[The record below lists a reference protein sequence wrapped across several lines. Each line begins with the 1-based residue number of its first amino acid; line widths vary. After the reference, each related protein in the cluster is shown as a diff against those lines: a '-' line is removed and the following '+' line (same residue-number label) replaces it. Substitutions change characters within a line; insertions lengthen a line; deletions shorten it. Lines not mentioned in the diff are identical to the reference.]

1 MSQYI
6 RATLAAIICCS
17 LYGAGAF
24 AQTTTTWTGNAQDF
38 DWNNTG
44 NWDNGV
50 PTTADN
56 AVINISGGF
65 NPFLDV
71 DVTVNDLTINSG
83 AAFVVNGQTVTIN
96 RHLTV
101 TTSNSAGD
109 GLIMTNVADEVI
121 VGANTLFT
129 TSSQHASASS
139 AGNFAEGILR
149 VRGNFTQTRSG
160 TSASTSSFISTGT
173 RVVFDGSGTQIV
185 FFNDPGAGKSRFHDV
200 GFENTSPNS
209 VNLSSTIIINGQMQA
224 PGHVTTVVNGA
235 NNIVTVNGGLDVE
248 GLILDRVTLT
258 VNNGQIDRFDQVT
271 FRNYALSATQ
281 MTLNHADMNAIFAG
295 LDFEVTPTSGKYLV
309 ANDTD
314 GGTPATL
321 TIVNANP
328 TDGSALTTTTGGF
341 VVNWVTQLYAV
352 DDAGA
357 TLEETPVTISV
368 LDNDLNPNENALAIT
383 DVTQSVNG
391 GAVVI
396 DPGGTTVTYTPPQDF
411 IGTDTFTYTVVDNT
425 DEVSDIGLVTM
436 TLTPDNDNPVIV
448 VASGLP
454 IDRSVINQTVT
465 GILTVNNT
473 GNDKQNV
480 SNLTISAPFSVDNTP
495 FTVEPGGSH
504 DVTVSFTPDQTGTF
518 ELILSITSNDPQKL
532 VASVTVTGYGTP
544 TGDLGGDGNLDIL
557 DLISLINIILGQS
570 PTPVPGSQDFQ
581 AADLTGDGALNILDI
596 VDLVNLILNPSPPAK
611 TIAHITATVYV
622 GLDPVQTLENRRQRV
637 PVSLKTDAPV
647 AGLQMTVRYDPSAIR
662 LLEPEPTDR
671 LGDLTMEWS
680 NIEGVMQI
688 LIYSTTGQPIQPG
701 QTHIVFIP
709 VDVLTQEATLTLDQ
723 FIAANPQAGTLP
735 VTITTGQLRVS
746 TFPTVFSLGTNRPNP
761 FNPSTTIAFDVPQVA
776 HITLTI
782 YNVLGQEVIRLIDE
796 QRSPGR
802 YEVAWNGRNAQGAGV
817 STGIY
822 MYRLTSSTG
831 FAEAKRMT
839 LLK

>member
-121 VGANTLFT
+121 VGANALFT

-224 PGHVTTVVNGA
+224 PGHATTVVNGA

-368 LDNDLNPNENALAIT
+368 LC
-383 DVTQSVNG
+383 
-391 GAVVI
+391 
-396 DPGGTTVTYTPPQDF
+396 
-411 IGTDTFTYTVVDNT
+411 
-425 DEVSDIGLVTM
+425 
-436 TLTPDNDNPVIV
+436 
-448 VASGLP
+448 
-454 IDRSVINQTVT
+454 
-465 GILTVNNT
+465 
-473 GNDKQNV
+473 
-480 SNLTISAPFSVDNTP
+480 
-495 FTVEPGGSH
+495 
-504 DVTVSFTPDQTGTF
+504 
-518 ELILSITSNDPQKL
+518 
-532 VASVTVTGYGTP
+532 
-544 TGDLGGDGNLDIL
+544 
-557 DLISLINIILGQS
+557 
-570 PTPVPGSQDFQ
+570 
-581 AADLTGDGALNILDI
+581 
-596 VDLVNLILNPSPPAK
+596 
-611 TIAHITATVYV
+611 
-622 GLDPVQTLENRRQRV
+622 
-637 PVSLKTDAPV
+637 
-647 AGLQMTVRYDPSAIR
+647 
-662 LLEPEPTDR
+662 
-671 LGDLTMEWS
+671 
-680 NIEGVMQI
+680 
-688 LIYSTTGQPIQPG
+688 
-701 QTHIVFIP
+701 
-709 VDVLTQEATLTLDQ
+709 
-723 FIAANPQAGTLP
+723 
-735 VTITTGQLRVS
+735 
-746 TFPTVFSLGTNRPNP
+746 
-761 FNPSTTIAFDVPQVA
+761 
-776 HITLTI
+776 
-782 YNVLGQEVIRLIDE
+782 
-796 QRSPGR
+796 
-802 YEVAWNGRNAQGAGV
+802 
-817 STGIY
+817 
-822 MYRLTSSTG
+822 
-831 FAEAKRMT
+831 
-839 LLK
+839 